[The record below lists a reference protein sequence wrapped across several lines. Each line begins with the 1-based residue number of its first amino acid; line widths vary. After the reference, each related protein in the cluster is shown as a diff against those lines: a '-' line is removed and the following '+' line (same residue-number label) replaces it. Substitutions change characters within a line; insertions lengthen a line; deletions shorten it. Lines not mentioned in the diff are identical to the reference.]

1 MRPEPA
7 PRLGGGAGGAL
18 SPLRGMLVREALEE
32 VRVMD
37 AVFECVLRGGG
48 GGMGLFSL
56 DARVGGVSVT
66 GGVSTAGEG

>member
-1 MRPEPA
+1 
-7 PRLGGGAGGAL
+7 
-18 SPLRGMLVREALEE
+18 MLVREALEE